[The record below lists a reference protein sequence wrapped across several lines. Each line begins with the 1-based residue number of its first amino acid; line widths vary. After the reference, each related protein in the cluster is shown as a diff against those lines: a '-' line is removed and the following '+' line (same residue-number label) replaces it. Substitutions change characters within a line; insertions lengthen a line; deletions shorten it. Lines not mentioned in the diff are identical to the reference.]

1 MTGIVNWL
9 RTFEAGGQV
18 IRVRKGD
25 TTAELIGNILES
37 QLKVNIIGSPNDFA
51 QNNAQKVFEI
61 DQVSED
67 TSGLFNWTEEY
78 FMESYPGGPK
88 RYVLESYD
96 EKKFF
101 DEVAW
106 KIDYGGSYL
115 PVWAAK
121 WNFDGNDYC
130 VVIDNELDCRF
141 GWIVVKSEKNN
152 FNTLDSIRQEYED

>member
-9 RTFEAGGQV
+9 RTSGVEGQV
-18 IRVRKGD
+18 IRVRKKD
-25 TTAELIGNILES
+25 TNAELISNILEN
-37 QLKVNIIGSPNDFA
+37 QLLVNIINDAQEFA
-51 QNNAQKVFEI
+51 QENAQQVIEI

-67 TSGLFNWTEEY
+67 TSGLFKWTEGY
-78 FMESYPGGPK
+78 FSESQ

-106 KIDYGGSYL
+106 KIDYGQSYL
-115 PVWAAK
+115 PVWAVK
-121 WNFDGNDYC
+121 WNFDGNDYY
-130 VVIDNELDCRF
+130 VVVDNEIDCRF

-152 FNTLDSIRQEYED
+152 FNTLASIRQEYED